1 MRKISRPPKPQ
12 VLVENG
18 DRWNERWKRL
28 KTEKP
33 GAQFNWYKHEG
44 KSARDWIRAALAA
57 MTQEHCAFCDRY
69 TVEPDSIEHFR
80 PKSDSRFL
88 HLAYA
93 WENLFFCC
101 GGCQNEKREQWDDGL
116 INPDAEDYSFS
127 RYFMFDWGTGGM
139 SPNVKAT
146 VADQARAEATIRIY
160 GLDTPTRRRFR
171 LIALRDR
178 QRSTGMTIDN
188 MPYRDFVE
196 APPATP

>member
-1 MRKISRPPKPQ
+1 MRKISRPPKPD
-12 VLVENG
+12 VLVEHG
-18 DRWNERWKRL
+18 DRWTDQWKTL

-33 GAQFNWYKHEG
+33 GAQFNWYQLEG
-44 KSARDWIRAALAA
+44 KSARDWLLADLAA

-101 GGCQNEKREQWDDGL
+101 GGCQTAKGEKWDDGL
-116 INPDAEDYSFS
+116 INPDADDYTFS
-127 RYFMFDWGTGGM
+127 RYFMFDWGTGEM
-139 SPNVKAT
+139 SPNPKASPI
-146 VADQARAEATIRIY
+146 DQARAETTIRIY
-160 GLDTPTRRRFR
+160 GLDTAKRRKFR
-171 LIALRDR
+171 REALRNW
-178 QRSTGMTIDN
+178 QRSPDMPIDD

-196 APPATP
+196 APPASP